1 MSTNKRQFNVLHLK
15 FDSKKIEYYD
25 VLPYFRSEWKQE
37 NLKYITN
44 KEDFKQWV
52 ICISQY
58 QFWARCQY
66 EFLIAPWPLG
76 SYKINQDLNKFITP
90 EFNINDY
97 RQNID
102 FYNILM
108 QDMYKIDIHEQ
119 IMMNIDIIVDILW
132 EEFYVTKV

>member
-1 MSTNKRQFNVLHLK
+1 MKTFNVLLYK
-15 FDSKKIEYYD
+15 NNKVEYYD
-25 VLPYFRSEWKQE
+25 ILPYFRSEWKQE
-37 NLKYITN
+37 NLKNITD

-52 ICISQY
+52 IGTSQY
-58 QFWARCQY
+58 QFWARCEY
-66 EFLIAPWPLG
+66 EFLMASWPFG
-76 SYKINQDLNKFITP
+76 SYKINQDLNKFITS

-97 RQNID
+97 QQNIN

-132 EEFYVTKV
+132 EEFYATKV